1 MTFLKY
7 LNIAIVSLS
16 GIATFNYAYN
26 AIDNAS
32 AHKDTKQFNDPSKC
46 ENTSAYN
53 SKLQT
58 KLIWMLT
65 VSSVLVVA
73 GIVLIILKRHDAGRL
88 YHVGWALLGAGL
100 IGIFW
105 GVQEKYLETQTDN
118 IMAVGCAIVFVV
130 SLLLLLFVT
139 GKGHGGD
146 AEESDATKGD
156 DTVEETEEEI
166 KARLD
171 VEKSEKEANEAE
183 KKAIEAET
191 TRIRLEQLKK
201 RNEQLEKRKKQ
212 SIIVKHKA
220 NEQIKNENKTISEMN
235 EQENK
240 FIRRKCMQPFYK
252 KYNAKKCEETN
263 KKGKNTGNHNELM
276 KTVDEIRE
284 NAQEII
290 DRQKVDVSGYNSS
303 SLSEFF

>member
-32 AHKDTKQFNDPSKC
+32 VHKDTNQFNDPSKC

-88 YHVGWALLGAGL
+88 YHVGWSLLGAGL

-146 AEESDATKGD
+146 
-156 DTVEETEEEI
+156 V
-166 KARLD
+166 
-171 VEKSEKEANEAE
+171 AE
-183 KKAIEAET
+183 KTESMRDEIAKLNDEYD
-191 TRIRLEQLKK
+191 
-201 RNEQLEKRKKQ
+201 
-212 SIIVKHKA
+212 
-220 NEQIKNENKTISEMN
+220 KNDKIM
-235 EQENK
+235 
-240 FIRRKCMQPFYK
+240 
-252 KYNAKKCEETN
+252 KKCKNGTYDFGKCKKLGFETP
-263 KKGKNTGNHNELM
+263 
-276 KTVDEIRE
+276 
-284 NAQEII
+284 
-290 DRQKVDVSGYNSS
+290 QKPIFAPSS
-303 SLSEFF
+303 SLRTKSVEKKLIAEDEQMLDDFFLKTCKSSKDFMAENNDECSNLINKEKLQKRFDALKQKGGNNSPSFSEFF